1 MFLNTLAHTVSSF
14 CFCFVFQVWK
24 CTQGGRSKLSNFTG
38 RQLLASSRSSGEGWS
53 VLSTQHRPT
62 AKTNRTPESQQ
73 PLCVLYCPDAMPRTA
88 RWFWGSEYKVKMP
101 TLPKPRHTSAQTS
114 SVPSRHPHNQISQS
128 FPICCGMSTDLP
140 SGDLSCVCL
149 LGPWLPSL

>member
-14 CFCFVFQVWK
+14 RFCFVFQVWK
-24 CTQGGRSKLSNFTG
+24 CTQGGRSELSNCTG
-38 RQLLASSRSSGEGWS
+38 RQLPASSRSSGEGWS

-73 PLCVLYCPDAMPRTA
+73 PLCVLYCP
-88 RWFWGSEYKVKMP
+88 W
-101 TLPKPRHTSAQTS
+101 RHAQDCPVVLGLGIQGQNVHVVQTTPYLCSNISSAFPPPPQPDL
-114 SVPSRHPHNQISQS
+114 SVFSNLLWNEHWP
-128 FPICCGMSTDLP
+128 
-140 SGDLSCVCL
+140 GDLSCVCL